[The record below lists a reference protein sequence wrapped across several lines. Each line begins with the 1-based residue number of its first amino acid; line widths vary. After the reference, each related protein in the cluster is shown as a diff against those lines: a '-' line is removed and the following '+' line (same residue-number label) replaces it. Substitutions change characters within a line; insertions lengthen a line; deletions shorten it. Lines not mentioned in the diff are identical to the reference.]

1 MGDTEEYNAENLN
14 YEAEG
19 DGAGAEEEM
28 EDPELEDIKARV
40 RAMEEEAEK
49 LKLLQSEVGD
59 FVLHSVL
66 GIRNRIRRIR
76 MFSGLPDPDSLVRG
90 SGFIN
95 QRYGS
100 GSGSAPKC
108 HGCPTLVLQ
117 FLILLNALDVRYRYL
132 IFGTR
137 LVADIVS

>member
-59 FVLHSVL
+59 F
-66 GIRNRIRRIR
+66 
-76 MFSGLPDPDSLVRG
+76 FSPQCWG
-90 SGFIN
+90 SGT
-95 QRYGS
+95 
-100 GSGSAPKC
+100 GSAGSAC
-108 HGCPTLVLQ
+108 
-117 FLILLNALDVRYRYL
+117 F
-132 IFGTR
+132 
-137 LVADIVS
+137 

>member
-49 LKLLQSEVGD
+49 LKLLQSEVWD
-59 FVLHSVL
+59 FVLHSVEDPDPQDPHVFWAS
-66 GIRNRIRRIR
+66 RIRV
-76 MFSGLPDPDSLVRG
+76 D
-90 SGFIN
+90 
-95 QRYGS
+95 
-100 GSGSAPKC
+100 
-108 HGCPTLVLQ
+108 
-117 FLILLNALDVRYRYL
+117 
-132 IFGTR
+132 
-137 LVADIVS
+137 

>member
-49 LKLLQSEVGD
+49 LKLLQSEVWD
-59 FVLHSVL
+59 FVLRSVGDL
-66 GIRNRIRRIR
+66 DPEPDPPV
-76 MFSGLPDPDSLVRG
+76 FGLPDPDWLVRG
-90 SGFIN
+90 PDPDSLIRGTDPDPHQNVTDPQHLFSN
-95 QRYGS
+95 FRF
-100 GSGSAPKC
+100 C
-108 HGCPTLVLQ
+108 ETLPT
-117 FLILLNALDVRYRYL
+117 YL
-132 IFGTR
+132 TFGTR
-137 LVADIVS
+137 LEAGFVSW

>member
-59 FVLHSVL
+59 FVLHSV
-66 GIRNRIRRIR
+66 GD
-76 MFSGLPDPDSLVRG
+76 PDPQDPPHVFGPPPG
-90 SGFIN
+90 SGFI
-95 QRYGS
+95 S
-100 GSGSAPKC
+100 
-108 HGCPTLVLQ
+108 
-117 FLILLNALDVRYRYL
+117 
-132 IFGTR
+132 
-137 LVADIVS
+137 